1 MDLEIY
7 LEEITDNREAVID
20 YLESIN
26 DETEQDEEVQTA
38 QAG

>member
-26 DETEQDEEVQTA
+26 NETEQHEEVQTA
-38 QAG
+38 